1 MEIAVIGNSEFIL
14 GFRLAGIR
22 KTYASENDEQL
33 NEYITSVLQDGE
45 VAILVLNSSDM
56 EKVPRR
62 LRETLENSVKPTVI
76 AIGGEEEGGLSM
88 RERIKRS
95 VGVDLWK

>member
-22 KTYASENDEQL
+22 KTYAAESDAKL
-33 NEYITSVLQDGE
+33 TEYINGVLADNE
-45 VAILVLNSSDM
+45 VGILVMNNRDM
-56 EKVPRR
+56 NRIPER
-62 LRETLENSVKPTVI
+62 LRTQLENSVKATVI
-76 AIGGEEEGGLSM
+76 AIGGEEGGLSM

>member
-22 KTYASENDEQL
+22 KTYAADNEEKL
-33 NEYITSVLQDGE
+33 NEYINNVLHDANVG
-45 VAILVLNSSDM
+45 ILVINSSDM
-56 EKVPRR
+56 QKVPRR
-62 LRETLENSVKPTVI
+62 LRSTLENSVKPTVI
-76 AIGGEEEGGLSM
+76 AIGGEEGGLSM

>member
-14 GFRLAGIR
+14 GFRLAGIH
-22 KTYASENDEQL
+22 KTYAAEDDEKL
-33 NEYITSVLQDGE
+33 VEHITSVLRDTSVG
-45 VAILVLNSSDM
+45 ILVLKSSDM
-56 EKVPRR
+56 EKVPRK
-62 LRETLENSVKPTVI
+62 LRVTLETSVKPTVI
-76 AIGGEEEGGLSM
+76 AIGAEEGGLSM

>member
-1 MEIAVIGNSEFIL
+1 MEVAVIGNSEFIL

-22 KTYASENDEQL
+22 KTYSADSNEKL
-33 NEYITSVLQDGE
+33 IEYITSALNDESVG
-45 VAILVLNSSDM
+45 ILVLNSSDM
-56 EKVPRR
+56 ERIPRR
-62 LRETLENSVKPTVI
+62 LRVTLENSVKPTVI
-76 AIGGEEEGGLSM
+76 AIGAEEGRLSM

>member
-22 KTYASENDEQL
+22 KTYAATDDERL
-33 NEYITSVLQDGE
+33 HEHITSVLQDPDVG
-45 VAILVLNSSDM
+45 ILVLNSTDM
-56 EKVPRR
+56 EQLPRR
-62 LRETLENSVKPTVI
+62 LQSTLENSVRPTVI
-76 AIGGEEEGGLSM
+76 AIGGSEGDMSL
-88 RERIKRS
+88 REKIKRS

>member
-1 MEIAVIGNSEFIL
+1 MEIAVIGNSEFIV

-22 KTYASENDEQL
+22 KTYAADDDRKLVEQITNVLEDEG
-33 NEYITSVLQDGE
+33 IG
-45 VAILVLNSSDM
+45 ILVMNGSDM
-56 EKVPRR
+56 ARIPQR
-62 LRETLENSVKPTVI
+62 LRITLENSIKPTVI
-76 AIGGEEEGGLSM
+76 AIGGEEGGLSI

>member
-14 GFRLAGIR
+14 GFRLAGIQ
-22 KTYASENDEQL
+22 KTYSADSDESLLEQV
-33 NEYITSVLQDGE
+33 NRVLGDKEVGIVVLKGE
-45 VAILVLNSSDM
+45 DM
-56 EKVPRR
+56 QKLPFR
-62 LRETLENSVKPTVI
+62 LRTTLSESVKPTVI
-76 AIGGEEEGGLSM
+76 AIGGEEGGLSM

>member
-22 KTYASENDEQL
+22 KTYAAESDEQL
-33 NEYITSVLQDGE
+33 SAQVTKVLGDSDVG
-45 VAILVLNSSDM
+45 ILVLNSSDM
-56 EKVPRR
+56 ERIPRR
-62 LRETLENSVKPTVI
+62 LRTTLENSVKPTVI
-76 AIGGEEEGGLSM
+76 AIGGEEGGLSM
-88 RERIKRS
+88 REKIKRS

>member
-1 MEIAVIGNSEFIL
+1 MEIAVIGNQEFIL

-22 KTYASENDEQL
+22 KTYPVESDEML
-33 NEYITSVLQDGE
+33 VEHINRVLGDPDVG
-45 VAILVLNSSDM
+45 ILVLQSSDLK
-56 EKVPRR
+56 KVPRR
-62 LRETLENSVKPTVI
+62 LQTTLEESVKPTVI
-76 AIGGEEEGGLSM
+76 TIGAEEGGLSM

>member
-22 KTYASENDEQL
+22 KTYAAENDEKLQECV
-33 NEYITSVLQDGE
+33 NSVLADGQ
-45 VAILVLNSSDM
+45 VGILVLNSSDM
-56 EKVPRR
+56 ERLPRR
-62 LRETLENSVKPTVI
+62 LRTTLENSVKPTVI
-76 AIGGEEEGGLSM
+76 ALGGEEGGLSM
-88 RERIKRS
+88 REKIKRS

>member
-1 MEIAVIGNSEFIL
+1 MEIAVIGSSEFIV

-22 KTYASENDEQL
+22 KIYAAEDDEKL
-33 NEYITSVLQDGE
+33 KKHITSVLDDNE
-45 VAILVLNSSDM
+45 VGILVMNSKDM
-56 EKVPRR
+56 ERIPPR
-62 LRETLENSVKPTVI
+62 LRTTLENSIRPTVI
-76 AIGGEEEGGLSM
+76 AIGAEEGGMSM

>member
-22 KTYASENDEQL
+22 KTYAADSDEKL
-33 NEYITSVLQDGE
+33 NAHITSVLQDSDVG
-45 VAILVLNSSDM
+45 ILVLNSRDM
-56 EKVPRR
+56 EKVPRK
-62 LRETLENSVKPTVI
+62 LRITLENSVKPTVI

>member
-22 KTYASENDEQL
+22 KTYPVESDAKL
-33 NEYITSVLQDGE
+33 TEYINSVLADNDVG
-45 VAILVLNSSDM
+45 ILVLNSSDM
-56 EKVPRR
+56 KRIPGR
-62 LRETLENSVKPTVI
+62 LRTTLENSVKPTII
-76 AIGGEEEGGLSM
+76 AIGEEEEGGLSM

>member
-22 KTYASENDEQL
+22 KTYAAENDEKR
-33 NEYITSVLQDGE
+33 NEYITSVLQDGQ
-45 VAILVLNSSDM
+45 VGILVLNSSDM
-56 EKVPRR
+56 EKIPRR
-62 LRETLENSVKPTVI
+62 LRATLEKSVRPTVI
-76 AIGGEEEGGLSM
+76 AIGAEEGGLTM

>member
-14 GFRLAGIR
+14 GFRLAGVT
-22 KTYASENDEQL
+22 KTYPADSDEKVVEYVNKVLND
-33 NEYITSVLQDGE
+33 ITVG
-45 VAILVLNSSDM
+45 ILVLNSSDM
-56 EKVPRR
+56 ANIPPR
-62 LRETLENSVKPTVI
+62 LRITLENSVHPTVI
-76 AIGGEEEGGLSM
+76 ALGEEEGGLSM

>member
-14 GFRLAGIR
+14 GFRLAGIT
-22 KTYASENDEQL
+22 KTYAAESDEKVV
-33 NEYITSVLQDGE
+33 EYVHKVLDDGKIG
-45 VAILVLNSSDM
+45 ILVLNSSDM
-56 EKVPRR
+56 ARFQPTPHYPPTQFTRR
-62 LRETLENSVKPTVI
+62 LSHLVRR
-76 AIGGEEEGGLSM
+76 GGLSM

>member
-22 KTYASENDEQL
+22 KTFAAENDEKL
-33 NEYITSVLQDGE
+33 VEHITSVLADND

-56 EKVPRR
+56 EKVPRK
-62 LRETLENSVKPTVI
+62 LRATLENSVRPTVI
-76 AIGGEEEGGLSM
+76 AIGGDEEGGLSM
-88 RERIKRS
+88 REKIKRS

>member
-14 GFRLAGIR
+14 GLRLAGIR
-22 KTYASENDEQL
+22 KTYAAENEEKL
-33 NEYITSVLQDGE
+33 NEHITTVLQDSE
-45 VAILVLNSSDM
+45 VGILVLNSSDM
-56 EKVPRR
+56 DKIPRR
-62 LRETLENSVKPTVI
+62 LRATLENSVKPTVI

>member
-14 GFRLAGIR
+14 GFRLAGIT
-22 KTYASENDEQL
+22 KTYAAESEEKVV
-33 NEYITSVLQDGE
+33 EYVNRVLDNSSIG
-45 VAILVLNSSDM
+45 ILVLNSSDM
-56 EKVPRR
+56 AKIPVR
-62 LRETLENSVKPTVI
+62 LRTTIENSVHPTVI
-76 AIGGEEEGGLSM
+76 TLGEEEGGLSM

>member
-14 GFRLAGIR
+14 GFRLAGIT
-22 KTYASENDEQL
+22 KTYAAESEEKVVEYVNRVL
-33 NEYITSVLQDGE
+33 NNSSIG
-45 VAILVLNSSDM
+45 ILVLNSSDM
-56 EKVPRR
+56 AKIPVR
-62 LRETLENSVKPTVI
+62 LRTTLENSVHPTVI
-76 AIGGEEEGGLSM
+76 TLGEEEGGLSM

>member
-22 KTYASENDEQL
+22 KTYAADNDEKL
-33 NEYITSVLQDGE
+33 IEHITSALQDADVG
-45 VAILVLNSSDM
+45 ILVLNSSDM
-56 EKVPRR
+56 EKVPRK
-62 LRETLENSVKPTVI
+62 LRVTLDNSVKPTVI

-88 RERIKRS
+88 REKIKRS

>member
-22 KTYASENDEQL
+22 KTYAAKSDEELAETITRALQYSE
-33 NEYITSVLQDGE
+33 IG
-45 VAILVLNSSDM
+45 ILVLNSSDM
-56 EKVPRR
+56 EKIPRR
-62 LRETLENSVKPTVI
+62 LRATLENSVKPTVI

-88 RERIKRS
+88 REKIKRS

>member
-22 KTYASENDEQL
+22 KTYATETDAKLVGQINR
-33 NEYITSVLQDGE
+33 VLEDPE
-45 VAILVLNSSDM
+45 VGILVLNNSDM
-56 EKVPRR
+56 NRIPPR
-62 LRETLENSVKPTVI
+62 LRTTLENSVKPTVI
-76 AIGGEEEGGLSM
+76 AIGEEEGGLSM
-88 RERIKRS
+88 RDRIKRS

>member
-22 KTYASENDEQL
+22 KTYAAENEAKLTECINGVLGD
-33 NEYITSVLQDGE
+33 NEVG
-45 VAILVLNSSDM
+45 ILVLNNSDM
-56 EKVPRR
+56 NRIPVR
-62 LRETLENSVKPTVI
+62 LRTHLENSVKPTVI
-76 AIGGEEEGGLSM
+76 AIGGEEGGLSM
-88 RERIKRS
+88 RDRIKRS

>member
-22 KTYASENDEQL
+22 KTYAAESDEKL
-33 NEYITSVLQDGE
+33 NECITSVLQDGQ
-45 VAILVLNSSDM
+45 VGILVLNTSDM
-56 EKVPRR
+56 ERIPRR
-62 LRETLENSVKPTVI
+62 LRATLDKSVKPTVI
-76 AIGGEEEGGLSM
+76 AIGGEDKGGLSM
-88 RERIKRS
+88 REKIKRS

>member
-22 KTYASENDEQL
+22 KTYAAENEAKL
-33 NEYITSVLQDGE
+33 TEYINGVLGDNDVG
-45 VAILVLNSSDM
+45 ILVLNNSDM
-56 EKVPRR
+56 NRIPGR
-62 LRETLENSVKPTVI
+62 LRTQLENSVKPTVI
-76 AIGGEEEGGLSM
+76 AIGAEEGGLSM